1 MKLIL
6 AASAVLAGYLGWRS
20 LGWPLIH
27 DAPLM
32 HYVAWLI
39 GQGAVPYRDVFDMN
53 LPGVYALH
61 LAVLRTL
68 GAGDAAWRALD
79 LAWLGATALV
89 LAAYCRGAAGPVA
102 GVGAALLFALYHL
115 AGGAWRAGQRDFL
128 LCVLLLAGAY
138 GVARSWE
145 GAGALSPLVWGGAA
159 LGVAVTVKP
168 QAGLL
173 VLGWAAVAAAARRR
187 AGRSALGGAA
197 AWLGAAAA
205 APALAVAWL
214 AWRGGLGPF
223 LDVLGGYVLPLYGG
237 VGRAAWWQA
246 IGWHRY
252 GGLLLGG
259 LAALAALG
267 LWRARRGAG
276 AARTWIG
283 VSGAAYGAAHFLVQ
297 GKGWEYHLY
306 PLGLFLCLLA
316 GLALA
321 PDAPR
326 PASTGRA
333 TRGRSPLPI
342 GPLSARAA
350 AAVLLVATVTVLG
363 AKGVDAVDA
372 PWIADKHRTVAAL
385 SADLAAVAP
394 PGAAVQ
400 VMDTTAGGIHALLR
414 LGRREPT
421 RFIYDFHFFHDEGDP
436 RIQALRREFATA
448 LAAAPPAAVVVMRDT
463 WPARGY
469 DRLARFPEV
478 ADLLARRYALARE
491 GDGYSIYA
499 RREGA

>member
-6 AASAVLAGYLGWRS
+6 AASAGLAGYLAWRS

-79 LAWLGATALV
+79 LAWLAATALV
-89 LAAYCRGAAGPVA
+89 LAAYCRGAAGPMA
-102 GVGAALLFALYHL
+102 GAGAAALFSLYHL

-145 GAGALSPLVWGGAA
+145 SAGALSPLVWGGAA
-159 LGVAVTVKP
+159 LGVAITLKP

-173 VLGWAAVAAAARRR
+173 VLGWAAVAVVARRR
-187 AGRSALGGAA
+187 VGRSALGGAA
-197 AWLGAAAA
+197 ALIAAATA

-214 AWRGGLGPF
+214 ASRGGLGSF
-223 LDVLGGYVLPLYGG
+223 LDVLGGYVLPLYGR
-237 VGRAAWWQA
+237 VGRTAWWQA

-252 GGLLLGG
+252 GWLLLGG
-259 LAALAALG
+259 LAALGALG
-267 LWRARRGAG
+267 LWRARSGAG
-276 AARTWIG
+276 AVRAWIG
-283 VSGAAYGAAHFLVQ
+283 ASGAAYGAAHFLVQ

-321 PDAPR
+321 PAAPR
-326 PASTGRA
+326 PAATGRA
-333 TRGRSPLPI
+333 V
-342 GPLSARAA
+342 GPLAARAA
-350 AAVLLVATVTVLG
+350 AAVLLVATVVVLG

-385 SADLAAVAP
+385 TADLSAVTP
-394 PGAAVQ
+394 PGATVQ
-400 VMDTTAGGIHALLR
+400 VMDTTAGGVHALLR

-463 WPARGY
+463 WPATGY

-491 GDGYSIYA
+491 AEAYRIYA
-499 RREGA
+499 RREGT